1 MIFFSKREFFL
12 VSKVGD
18 DQRKKGEGEDLA
30 NVQTLNG
37 TFLLLY
43 PTNWQHFYLP
53 ARYFSLFLFPTYFF
67 RSIRKASKRDT
78 VLSESLSENAPNAGD
93 GHVDLEAPIL

>member
-37 TFLLLY
+37 TTFRGAPPIFVHATLPLTAFLGRVKLY
-43 PTNWQHFYLP
+43 P
-53 ARYFSLFLFPTYFF
+53 S
-67 RSIRKASKRDT
+67 
-78 VLSESLSENAPNAGD
+78 
-93 GHVDLEAPIL
+93 